1 MVIGTASVIMVV
13 TVCLSGKNYVLTQ
26 IESIGVNWVF
36 AEYRGG
42 IQGSVVPDP
51 LTIRDFDAIMEQ
63 VPGIATGSP
72 IMEVRDSVAM
82 RDGHVGTVDVLGV
95 LPGYVRIR
103 NLVLTSGRFMDNA
116 DLQSHGKVAVIT
128 DSLALHLFP
137 SEHSVAGHVVHLG
150 GLPFTIIGSF
160 KEKFDT
166 FGRSEV
172 AQYTALIPYSV
183 CRFLTGSEQVKQLYF
198 SMASAERVSSAT
210 AQMHAVLKAR
220 HRPESVYWVDNLTQL
235 TAAAN
240 NIATALTVILLFI
253 AGVTLLAS
261 AIGITN
267 IMLTTVLDRTKEI
280 GIRKAL
286 GATRRDICAQ
296 FLSEALFISLSGG
309 VLGAVIGVAVPY
321 LGRLVISY
329 EAPVSGLSVLI
340 GLAVS
345 AVAGISAG
353 LIPAIQAARISP
365 IESLRYE

>member
-1 MVIGTASVIMVV
+1 
-13 TVCLSGKNYVLTQ
+13 
-26 IESIGVNWVF
+26 
-36 AEYRGG
+36 
-42 IQGSVVPDP
+42 
-51 LTIRDFDAIMEQ
+51 
-63 VPGIATGSP
+63 
-72 IMEVRDSVAM
+72 
-82 RDGHVGTVDVLGV
+82 
-95 LPGYVRIR
+95 
-103 NLVLTSGRFMDNA
+103 
-116 DLQSHGKVAVIT
+116 
-128 DSLALHLFP
+128 
-137 SEHSVAGHVVHLG
+137 
-150 GLPFTIIGSF
+150 
-160 KEKFDT
+160 
-166 FGRSEV
+166 
-172 AQYTALIPYSV
+172 
-183 CRFLTGSEQVKQLYF
+183 
-198 SMASAERVSSAT
+198 
-210 AQMHAVLKAR
+210 MHAVLKAR